1 MCNAEIIAATCALKG
16 IEEEVHTYKRWKDM
30 GYQVKRGSKALFSC
44 MIWKYVHTV
53 DVDSEDETAKM
64 FMHKA
69 SFFGRS
75 QVEPIKKIR
84 HTIN

>member
-1 MCNAEIIAATCALKG
+1 MCNAEIIATTCALKG
-16 IEEEVHTYKRWKDM
+16 IEEEVHTYKRWNDM
-30 GYQVKRGSKALFSC
+30 GFQVKRGSKALFSC

-75 QVEPIKKIR
+75 QVEPINRNNKR
-84 HTIN
+84 